1 MSNKKI
7 DLMCFILFLLTGA
20 FLFWQSLG
28 IAPMMER
35 DLGSGFMPK
44 VVAVALMAVAGLKLV
59 LSLMSKDNTPAQK
72 TDSDM
77 RGGLMT
83 IGALLFYVVAF
94 EFAGFLIA
102 TAVYLFVQMMILSD
116 NTNRKPV
123 LFTAISVGTSV
134 AVYVLF
140 VYVFDKPLPAG
151 LLEMLGM

>member
-7 DLMCFILFLLTGA
+7 DLVCSILFLLTGA

-44 VVAVALMAVAGLKLV
+44 VVAVALMAVAGIKLV
-59 LSLMSKDNTPAQK
+59 FAIMSKDTQVQK

-94 EFAGFLIA
+94 EFVGFIIA
-102 TAVYLFVQMMILSD
+102 TAVYLFVQMLILSD
-116 NTNRKPV
+116 DTNRKPKM
-123 LFTAISVGTSV
+123 FTAISVGTSV

-140 VYVFDKPLPAG
+140 VYVFDKPLPTG